1 MQKRGQIREK
11 ENKKLREEVAL
22 NREYYEENMRLE
34 EEKEALRQPLQD
46 TEVKITEKIPE
57 VQAIVTEKTKNW
69 SEEKE
74 KRKIELREITRQQK
88 QTVRRRWKER

>member
-1 MQKRGQIREK
+1 M
-11 ENKKLREEVAL
+11 REEVAL